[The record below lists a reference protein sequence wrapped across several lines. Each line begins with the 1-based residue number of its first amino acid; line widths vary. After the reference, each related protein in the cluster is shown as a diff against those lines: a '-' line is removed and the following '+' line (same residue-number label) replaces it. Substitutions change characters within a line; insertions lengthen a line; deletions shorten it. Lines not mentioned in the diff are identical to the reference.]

1 MKFSKRIAVAVIA
14 LPLMIGSVSAM
25 AFGGKHHGDERM
37 HDGKDMMGKHLLRGI
52 DLTDAQKEEMKA
64 LRQQNREAMQAN
76 RAEFHAQMMA
86 ERQQMQALM
95 LADNFDEAAVRAL
108 AEKMVDQQVERRVA
122 MLQRKHQMLSILTPE
137 QKAQVK
143 ENMANM
149 SARME
154 KCIQKN
160 M

>member
-14 LPLMIGSVSAM
+14 LPLMIGSVSVM
-25 AFGGKHHGDERM
+25 AYGGKHHGGAGM
-37 HDGKDMMGKHLLRGI
+37 HGGKDMMGKYLLRGV
-52 DLTDAQKEEMKA
+52 DLTDEQQEQMNT
-64 LRQQNREAMQAN
+64 LREQHRATMQASMG
-76 RAEFHAQMMA
+76 EFHTQMMA
-86 ERQQMQALM
+86 QRQQMHTLM

-122 MLQRKHQMLSILTPE
+122 MMQQKHQMLSILTPE

-149 SARME
+149 SDRMQ
-154 KCIQKN
+154 KRMQKN

>member
-1 MKFSKRIAVAVIA
+1 MKFSKRIAVTAIA

-25 AFGGKHHGDERM
+25 AYGGKHHGGAGM
-37 HDGKDMMGKHLLRGI
+37 HGGKDMMGKHLLRGI
-52 DLTDAQKEEMKA
+52 DLTDEQKEEMKA

-122 MLQRKHQMLSILTPE
+122 MMQRKHQMLSILTPE

-160 M
+160 I